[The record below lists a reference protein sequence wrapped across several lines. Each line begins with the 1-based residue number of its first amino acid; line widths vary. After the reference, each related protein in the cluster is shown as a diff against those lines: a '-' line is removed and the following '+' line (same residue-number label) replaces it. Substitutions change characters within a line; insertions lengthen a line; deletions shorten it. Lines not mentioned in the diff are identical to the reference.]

1 MMIIIIF
8 FTSYGGCVLCVTWK
22 EKKEKTL
29 LFLHNVSVK
38 KENWR
43 SSEKK

>member
-22 EKKEKTL
+22 EKKGEDS
-29 LFLHNVSVK
+29 SVLA
-38 KENWR
+38 
-43 SSEKK
+43 